1 MPIFRINDKL
11 HYYAHVPKCAGSSVE
26 AYLARRFGPLAFVN
40 TRFLADPEPQRWTK
54 SSPQHL
60 PLDAFCKLIPEDWI
74 ASSFAVVRHPLKRL
88 VSAFRFQV
96 EVEGTVAPLWSID
109 EWFDDW
115 LKRKEAE
122 PFLYDNHIRPMADLV
137 PADAAFFRMEE
148 GLDPVVAHLD
158 RLAGNKDGERTI
170 APENV
175 RRKKMG
181 TDAQRL
187 TPSPETRA
195 RIADYYAEDFRRFGY
210 SIDAIPESAAAAPK
224 PQGLK
229 ALVGGLIGRRG

>member
-1 MPIFRINDKL
+1 MPIFRIGDKL

-60 PLDAFCKLIPEDWI
+60 PLDAFHKLVPEDWI

-88 VSAFRFQV
+88 VSAIQFQV
-96 EVEGTVAPLWSID
+96 EVERTVAPLWTID

-115 LKRKEAE
+115 LKRKDAD
-122 PFLYDNHIRPMADLV
+122 PFRYDNHIRPMADLV
-137 PADAAFFRMEE
+137 PSDAAAFQMEQ

-158 RLAGNKDGERTI
+158 RLAGDKNGERSI
-170 APENV
+170 AAENV
-175 RRKKMG
+175 RTKKMP
-181 TDAQRL
+181 TDSARL
-187 TPSPETRA
+187 TPSAETRA

-210 SIDAIPESAAAAPK
+210 SIDVIPQSAHAAPK
-224 PQGLK
+224 PSGLK